1 MQSVNLISK
10 GDIMKFPNMLFFH
23 KRSFLDIVGKI
34 VLLVNVIER
43 GRVLVANEILVHMV
57 IFVEIYKMVKL
68 NKV

>member
-1 MQSVNLISK
+1 
-10 GDIMKFPNMLFFH
+10 MLFFH